1 MSIESGSQSVN
12 LEQLAAPEPD
22 GERYGAIW
30 SAHTERLGNGE
41 LSVAGVP
48 LSRLAAE
55 CGTPT
60 FVLDSAD
67 ARSRARTW
75 KHAMDEACA
84 PLAGADVYYAGKAF
98 LSKQFARWM
107 VAEGLHIDTA
117 SEGEL
122 RTVLAAGIPGSAC
135 GLHGNNKSRAEIEL
149 ALETGVA
156 HIVIDSL
163 DELDFVEKI
172 AAERGVQAPVYLRL
186 TTGVHAGGHE
196 FIATAH
202 EDQKFGLSIS
212 TGVAREAMKRAA
224 AAPHLNLIGLHS
236 HIGSQIASVDG
247 FAAAAA
253 IVLAERAW
261 AGEQGIA
268 LPEIDLGGGYGVR
281 YTSADPV
288 PPTPHM
294 FAQELAAAVAEHV
307 RRSGLPAPRV
317 SIEPGR
323 SIVAPAMLMLYS
335 VGTVKDVAIDSG
347 KRTYVSVDGG
357 MSDNIRPALYEA
369 DYTAA
374 LANRVSTAELRRAR
388 VVGKHCESGD
398 IVVRNVALPADIHRG
413 DLLAVPA
420 VGAYGYAMA
429 SNYNMLTKP
438 AVVAVDDGRIT
449 QMLRRQS
456 VDDLLA
462 YDLG

>member
-1 MSIESGSQSVN
+1 MSAEDMQGVN
-12 LEQLAAPEPD
+12 LEQVTAPEPD
-22 GERYGAIW
+22 EAAYGAIW
-30 SAHTERLGNGE
+30 SAHTERLSSGE

-48 LSRLAAE
+48 LPRLAAE

-60 FVLDSAD
+60 FVLDTAD
-67 ARSRARTW
+67 ARSRARIW
-75 KHAMDEACA
+75 KDEMDKAFA
-84 PLAGADVYYAGKAF
+84 SLGGADVYYAGKAF

-107 VAEGLHIDTA
+107 VADGLHIDTA

-135 GLHGNNKSRAEIEL
+135 GLHGNNKSRAEVEL

-163 DELDFVEKI
+163 DELDFVERI

-212 TGVAREAMKRAA
+212 TGVAREVMERAA
-224 AAPHLNLIGLHS
+224 AAPHLRLLGLHS

-253 IVLAERAW
+253 IILAEREW
-261 AGEQGIA
+261 AGKQGID

-281 YTSADPV
+281 YTRADPI
-288 PPTPHM
+288 PPTPQM
-294 FAQELAAAVAEHV
+294 FAQELAAAVTEHV
-307 RRSGLPAPRV
+307 HRSGLSAPRV

-347 KRTYVSVDGG
+347 TRTYVSVDGG

-374 LANRVSTAELRRAR
+374 LANRFSTSEVQRSR

-438 AVVAVDDGRIT
+438 AVVAVENGEIT
-449 QMLRRQS
+449 QLLRRQN

>member
-1 MSIESGSQSVN
+1 MSTQPQQTIN
-12 LEQLAAPEPD
+12 LEQTPAPEPD
-22 GERYGAIW
+22 GSEYGAIW
-30 SAHTERLGNGE
+30 SSHTERLANGE
-41 LSVAGVP
+41 LAVAGVP
-48 LSRLAAE
+48 LPHLAAK

-60 FVLDSAD
+60 FVLDVAD
-67 ARSRARTW
+67 ARGRARTW
-75 KHAMDEACA
+75 KREMDTAFA
-84 PLAGADVYYAGKAF
+84 QLNGADVYYAGKAF
-98 LSKQFARWM
+98 LSQQFARW
-107 VAEGLHIDTA
+107 VVDDGLHIDTA

-122 RTVLAAGIPGSAC
+122 CTALAAGIPGSAC
-135 GLHGNNKSRAEIEL
+135 GLHGNNKSRREIEL

-163 DELDFVEKI
+163 DELDFVEHI

-196 FIATAH
+196 FISTAH

-212 TGVAREAMKRAA
+212 TGVAREAMRRSAA
-224 AAPHLNLIGLHS
+224 AEHLNLIGLHS
-236 HIGSQIASVDG
+236 HIGSQIAAVEG
-247 FAAAAA
+247 FVQAAR
-253 IVLAERAW
+253 IVLDERAW
-261 AGEQGIA
+261 AAEQGIEIN
-268 LPEIDLGGGYGVR
+268 EIDLGGGYGIR

-288 PPTPHM
+288 PPTPRA
-294 FAQELAAAVAEHV
+294 FAQALAGAVSKHVAET
-307 RRSGLPAPRV
+307 GLPAPRV

-357 MSDNIRPALYEA
+357 MSDNIRPALYDA

-374 LANRVSTAELRRAR
+374 LANRVSSAALQRSR

-438 AVVAVDDGRIT
+438 AVVAVSNGEI
-449 QMLRRQS
+449 MELLRRQT
-456 VDDLLA
+456 VADLLA
-462 YDLG
+462 YDQG